1 MGLSLQ
7 ILALAIPVVTW
18 SMEGSPGPC
27 FNPEVAG
34 GAGDR
39 NSWQAAGEG
48 QLAPSH
54 PHIRGGFLKLEAVN
68 AEEELDHTRCP
79 AATRRSAF
87 FWFSL
92 YLIAILMRQ
101 GKQEFGARW
110 SHEVHLPPLG

>member
-1 MGLSLQ
+1 
-7 ILALAIPVVTW
+7 
-18 SMEGSPGPC
+18 MEGSPGPC
-27 FNPEVAG
+27 FNPEDAG

-87 FWFSL
+87 FWFSS

-101 GKQEFGARW
+101 GKQESW
-110 SHEVHLPPLG
+110 SAPASSGIMVTGVVLMEASASIRCLVV